1 METSVNL
8 LSKVKAKLNSLLKK
22 DSYQRWEEEYLS
34 GAVDLYDL
42 ERRQKRLER
51 GEVASPLLWHLNRQ
65 HTTQG
70 DSNVE

>member
-8 LSKVKAKLNSLLKK
+8 LSKVKAKLSSLVRK

-51 GEVASPLLWHLNRQ
+51 GEVASPVLWHLNTHNTKGQ
-65 HTTQG
+65 
-70 DSNVE
+70 

>member
-8 LSKVKAKLNSLLKK
+8 LSKVKAKLSSLVRK

-51 GEVASPLLWHLNRQ
+51 GEVANPTLWHLNTHNTKGQ
-65 HTTQG
+65 
-70 DSNVE
+70 

>member
-8 LSKVKAKLNSLLKK
+8 LSKVKTKLANLVKK
-22 DSYQRWEEEYLS
+22 DSQQRWEEEYLS

-51 GEVASPLLWHLNRQ
+51 GEVASPVLWHLNTQ
-65 HTTQG
+65 HRKGQ
-70 DSNVE
+70 